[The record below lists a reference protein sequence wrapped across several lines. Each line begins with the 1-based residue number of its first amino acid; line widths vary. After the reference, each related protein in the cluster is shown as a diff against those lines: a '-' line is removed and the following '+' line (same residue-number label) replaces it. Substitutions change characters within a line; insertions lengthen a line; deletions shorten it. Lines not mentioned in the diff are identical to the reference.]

1 MSGESSDYSR
11 IEQGRFLSGRLGTTR
26 RGLTQNVILVDGD
39 PFVHF
44 LDPNG
49 ADRSIALPALTSGG
63 DWRIVANVGSANVLS
78 ITDAVGNSI
87 TSLIPGES
95 VLCFGSTSEWVAF
108 RGYASLGDVFGPAG
122 VGHKIGLV
130 PDPGP
135 TSGLH
140 RFLEDDGTWTSVTT
154 AGIVDAYKIIN
165 DGVNSAVA
173 SGLTALRIRSSDS
186 SVVLVATNN
195 DPTFGDV
202 VNFTVAPGAVDH
214 DLLLHFVANKHI
226 DHSVVSISTSE
237 GIQGGGDISATRSLK
252 LDYSHLGTAS
262 PALTDTVSYFQTATH
277 FKSTWTTINGIF
289 QHNALSGYV
298 ANQHIDHSVVSIIA
312 GSGLSG
318 GGDITTSRTL
328 NISYGALTTTTSPIA
343 ADLIAISHSGTMESI
358 NFLAFNSALDFNS
371 LLNIGGVAHLASPTF
386 TGVPLTPTAAP
397 GTATTQ
403 IASTA
408 FVDAARVILVAADA
422 LKAPLASPTLTTP
435 TLFAPTIS
443 VNVSNAAGQV
453 GYSSGVINVGD
464 GSANHTL
471 VSSDQAQTLTN
482 KTIAFA
488 SNTLTGVAPLAS
500 PALTG
505 VPTAPTATVGTNT
518 TQLATTAFVIANG
531 ASAGVASVGAQTGVL
546 TVPGGSFSS
555 TALSLLRYD
564 AAQSL
569 TTVQQSQVRINIGMS
584 TDVGKIEWWPTTV
597 LQAGRVKANGQPLSR
612 TTFTALL
619 AYLVRSG
626 TATFTNASTTVG
638 MALHALSFGD
648 PIKLFTS
655 GTLPTNFTAGTHGL
669 PTVGTNYFVK
679 TVIDVNNVTLSATVG
694 GSAITAGSAGSGTH
708 TWVNAPSGDGD
719 GSTTFTVPDLRGNF
733 VRGWNDDASVDANRA
748 IGDLQ
753 LDAFKSHTHPPGI
766 GSVFIENNVGAIA
779 AGGGI
784 GGNGGATTGATGGAE
799 TRPRNV
805 SLMATIR
812 YSA

>member
-63 DWRIVANVGSANVLS
+63 DWRIVANVGSANILS

-226 DHSVVSISTSE
+226 DHTAVSISTSE

-422 LKAPLASPTLTTP
+422 LKAPLASPALTTP

-518 TQLATTAFVIANG
+518 TQLATTAFVLANG
-531 ASAGVASVGAQTGVL
+531 ASAGVASFKSRTGAVVPAQGDYTSDLIPGNTTGTNALAGNIGEFVSSSVLIGSAVPLTNNVNANITSIVL
-546 TVPGGSFSS
+546 TSGDWDISANVYSAMAGSTFMGYLEGAISTVSATLPARGSNGSNGLWNTDSS
-555 TALSLLRYD
+555 PTLSGANLSITCGPVRLSIS
-564 AAQSL
+564 AT
-569 TTVQQSQVRINIGMS
+569 TTV
-584 TDVGKIEWWPTTV
+584 
-597 LQAGRVKANGQPLSR
+597 
-612 TTFTALL
+612 
-619 AYLVRSG
+619 YLVGVSTYTTG
-626 TATFTNASTTVG
+626 TNALYG
-638 MALHALSFGD
+638 FIGA
-648 PIKLFTS
+648 
-655 GTLPTNFTAGTHGL
+655 
-669 PTVGTNYFVK
+669 
-679 TVIDVNNVTLSATVG
+679 
-694 GSAITAGSAGSGTH
+694 
-708 TWVNAPSGDGD
+708 
-719 GSTTFTVPDLRGNF
+719 RR
-733 VRGWNDDASVDANRA
+733 VR
-748 IGDLQ
+748 
-753 LDAFKSHTHPPGI
+753 
-766 GSVFIENNVGAIA
+766 
-779 AGGGI
+779 
-784 GGNGGATTGATGGAE
+784 
-799 TRPRNV
+799 
-805 SLMATIR
+805 
-812 YSA
+812 